1 MVPIFEVVERP
12 NDWDRQVQDIAREA
26 RAPTDLGAF
35 RKDFWSH
42 LIARHSSESKLGGA
56 NGASSRWRPI
66 AGTDLVV
73 AQYLSKRGVGVF
85 IRGVRGAD
93 PSEWANQIFPK
104 ENELKGRLGADF
116 NNERYMF
123 HKFLELD
130 GEDRSNW
137 DRMVDWLKI
146 ETDRYEVELHG
157 IFGGK
162 ALSG

>member
-66 AGTDLVV
+66 AELIWWFPNIFQNEVSGYSSAAFV
-73 AQYLSKRGVGVF
+73 ALIHLSGPTKF
-85 IRGVRGAD
+85 
-93 PSEWANQIFPK
+93 FPK
-104 ENELKGRLGADF
+104 KT
-116 NNERYMF
+116 
-123 HKFLELD
+123 
-130 GEDRSNW
+130 S
-137 DRMVDWLKI
+137 
-146 ETDRYEVELHG
+146 
-157 IFGGK
+157 
-162 ALSG
+162 